1 MKRWQ
6 PTTNRANAIRS
17 RRRLSFEVCEC
28 RLALDGAGVAWID
41 LFASGSLTQANSGGL
56 TYVFQNTTPQ
66 NAAQVPSSDL
76 AVLADPD
83 AEFLHADY
91 ADTDAPGIDVD
102 DSVDGGFPRGGE
114 PSVTTRYFLSLDQAY
129 SSRGLAFPAT
139 DQAPGV
145 PQLTRMF
152 PARPI
157 VRLQDPFD
165 ADPAAA
171 AASSLEV
178 ATISI
183 AGLFAGVPGVAV
195 AEIPPSAAEQRG
207 PVALRAVDD
216 ALPASEVLVVERPHS
231 IVDAGR
237 RQSCG
242 VARAWAFDVAAVED
256 AATGQRLGEG
266 EGPAAPRADTR
277 ANTRP
282 EPREESISQTPRAGD
297 LLAGPFGEPT
307 VNERPA
313 VDRARIAN
321 EVKHASARDDAFAD
335 LDAAAAASPYWQH
348 AFDNRAGLAAFV
360 SVLLVADRVS
370 PLPACLE
377 PSARSKPRVAVQKP
391 ATGRPA

>member
-242 VARAWAFDVAAVED
+242 VARLGLRRRCGGRRGDRSKARRRRRPRCASRRHPSQHAA
-256 AATGQRLGEG
+256 R
-266 EGPAAPRADTR
+266 APRGVDFPDAKSRRSACRTLRRAD
-277 ANTRP
+277 
-282 EPREESISQTPRAGD
+282 G
-297 LLAGPFGEPT
+297 
-307 VNERPA
+307 
-313 VDRARIAN
+313 
-321 EVKHASARDDAFAD
+321 
-335 LDAAAAASPYWQH
+335 
-348 AFDNRAGLAAFV
+348 
-360 SVLLVADRVS
+360 
-370 PLPACLE
+370 
-377 PSARSKPRVAVQKP
+377 
-391 ATGRPA
+391 